1 MAKLPIEI
9 VEIGNIPAEDITQAI
24 LVANSLQDE
33 FLFSRMT
40 KVDSQEF
47 AMLAFREVR
56 IKDFLD
62 SLEEFRTQI
71 RGFHPFIIAIVDSEL
86 EGVKY
91 TNLFGSN
98 RGEKGLA
105 IVTISNVENVIIP
118 SGKMIAYF
126 LYYFSRYTLSFIVP
140 EHKSHEETKGCAF
153 DRKIYKPDIVKSMK
167 ARSLCDSCRSM
178 LLQGKNALSPSQ
190 LEALDRLFDA
200 SGKFLDDI
208 ASQVEKPQ
216 KPRIFIASS
225 VEGLKVA
232 RSIQS
237 ELTYDFIVEI
247 WNQDTVFG
255 LGTATIEALE
265 NAIMKYDFGIFIFTP
280 DDQLHKRDEIKSV
293 ARDNVVFELGLFIGK
308 LTRFRAFVI
317 HPNKKTISLPGDL
330 VGMKTATYDPD
341 NLNLR
346 AALGPACEEI
356 RNAVIRS
363 KGS

>member
-9 VEIGNIPAEDITQAI
+9 VEIGNVPADDITQAI
-24 LVANSLQDE
+24 LVANSLQEE
-33 FLFSRMT
+33 FLYSRMT

-47 AMLAFREVR
+47 AMLAFRKLKV
-56 IKDFLD
+56 KDFLD
-62 SLEEFRTQI
+62 SLEEFRIKI
-71 RGFHPFIIAIVDSEL
+71 RGFHPFIIAIIDAEL
-86 EGVKY
+86 EGVTY

-105 IVTISNVENVIIP
+105 VVTISKVENVIIP
-118 SGKMIAYF
+118 SGKMTAYF

-140 EHKSHEETKGCAF
+140 EHKNHEETKGCVF
-153 DRKIYKPDIVKSMK
+153 DRKIHKPDIIKSMK
-167 ARSLCDSCRSM
+167 ARSICDSCRTI

-190 LEALDRLFDA
+190 FEALDRLFDE
-200 SGKFLDDI
+200 SGKSLVDI
-208 ASQVEKPQ
+208 ASQVKKHQ

-225 VEGLKVA
+225 FEGLKVA
-232 RSIQS
+232 RSIQT
-237 ELTYDFIVEI
+237 ELNYDFTVEI

-265 NAIMKYDFGIFIFTP
+265 NAVTKYDFGIFVFTP
-280 DDQLHKRDEIKSV
+280 DDQLHTRGEIKSV

-317 HPNKKTISLPGDL
+317 HPDKKTIYLPSDL
-330 VGMKTATYDPD
+330 MGMKTATYDSGNP
-341 NLNLR
+341 NLR
-346 AALGPACEEI
+346 VAIGPACEEI
-356 RNAVIRS
+356 RNAVIRA